1 MTTHVYPGC
10 RCVPLTDC
18 PELRPRPGQ
27 RWTPDLTAAIQRLR
41 CGFANR
47 AIKVCCGGGQSSPT
61 TKGPPPPTDLPRTC
75 GDTNSIDRIFGG
87 KNAPLGGNPW
97 MVALGYSVPGPRG
110 ELKLSYECGA
120 TLVTRQHV
128 VTAAHCVHDYCH
140 LFLYSNFTQND
151 FVQRKQANIG
161 EWNTDT
167 DPDCIVS
174 PATRRNICA
183 PPVVVR
189 QIAVVRFDRPVTFGS
204 YIQPICIPNN
214 FDPNILAS
222 SEFNPL
228 ALAVGWG
235 RTETLGSS
243 PVLQEIRLPLVDMQR
258 CNASTQGRL
267 NENQICA
274 GGVTGQDTC
283 TGDSGGPLVA
293 TGKAGGKYFLIGLT
307 SYGPLLCGRNGSFGV
322 YTAVHKYRDWIVQTL
337 AVRLGWGRTETLAS
351 SPVLQEIRLPLVDMQ
366 RCNAS
371 TQGRLNENQ
380 ICAGG
385 VTGQDTCSGD
395 SGGPLVAT
403 GKAGG
408 KYFLIGLTSYGPLLC
423 GRNGSFAVYTAVHK
437 YRDWI
442 VQTLAV

>member
-1 MTTHVYPGC
+1 MLPGLLFLGLACFGLPACEAQRPVVFGGTAPPGC

-128 VTAAHCVHDYCH
+128 VTAAHCVRPDDIG
-140 LFLYSNFTQND
+140 LLSL
-151 FVQRKQANIG
+151 KQANIG

-167 DPDCIVS
+167 DPDCFVS
-174 PATRRNICA
+174 PATEKNICA

-189 QIAVVRFDRPVTFGS
+189 QIAAATWHPQYNTDGKYNNDIAVVRFDRPVTFGS
-204 YIQPICIPNN
+204 YVQPICIPNN
-214 FDPNILAS
+214 FDPNIPAS
-222 SEFNPL
+222 SELNPL

-235 RTETLGSS
+235 ATEKLSSS
-243 PVLQEIRLPLVDMQR
+243 PVLQEIRLPLVDIQL
-258 CNASTQGRL
+258 CNASYLGIL

-274 GGVTGQDTC
+274 GGETG
-283 TGDSGGPLVA
+283 
-293 TGKAGGKYFLIGLT
+293 
-307 SYGPLLCGRNGSFGV
+307 
-322 YTAVHKYRDWIVQTL
+322 
-337 AVRLGWGRTETLAS
+337 E
-351 SPVLQEIRLPLVDMQ
+351 
-366 RCNAS
+366 
-371 TQGRLNENQ
+371 
-380 ICAGG
+380 
-385 VTGQDTCSGD
+385 DTCSGD

-408 KYFLIGLTSYGPLLC
+408 KYFLIGLTSFGRLLC
-423 GRNGSFAVYTAVHK
+423 GSKGSFGVYTAVHK